1 MPKKRRDDSHS
12 SYDDAKESDSNS
24 NDTYVYLL
32 LGLAMLHLKK
42 WIRFLDDKIA
52 WLKRQDKGPPS
63 KSETTYLDTLMSN
76 FGEFFELGHEYQ
88 KCKHDDLPRSL
99 CVS

>member
-1 MPKKRRDDSHS
+1 
-12 SYDDAKESDSNS
+12 
-24 NDTYVYLL
+24 
-32 LGLAMLHLKK
+32 MLHLKK
-42 WIRFLDDKIA
+42 QIRFLDDKIA

-88 KCKHDDLPRSL
+88 KCNHDDLPRLL
-99 CVS
+99 CIKAQTTRSDKRSSFKLPCGC